1 MIGYK
6 RGRGSLIFKKL
17 CLENVEQFFLMWNC
31 ESSTVILS
39 SKDSENLQE
48 SLRSDT
54 AVIFKPVWRLMNSME
69 TNSHCSQ
76 SSQSKAFANKGI
88 FKFPGRLLLTDLHL
102 FIFAHKWQ
110 NWYVRAMNAEWDAKE
125 TQRAFSRG
133 WWNESKT
140 YVNPKHLTSACV
152 PHLSR
157 LHTTSTSRKSSSI
170 VPVPKTHRTKGQRWL
185 QETTE
190 DSLCPSRL

>member
-1 MIGYK
+1 MSGKCGTILLGV
-6 RGRGSLIFKKL
+6 KL
-17 CLENVEQFFLMWNC
+17 WIIYSNIIIKGFR
-31 ESSTVILS
+31 ESAGISV
-39 SKDSENLQE
+39 
-48 SLRSDT
+48 RSDTAEHQWT

-76 SSQSKAFANKGI
+76 SSQSKAFGNKGI

-102 FIFAHKWQ
+102 FIFAHKRQ
-110 NWYVRAMNAEWDAKE
+110 NWYVRAMNTEWDVKE